1 MVDMVSGVS
10 DLQAPPES
18 VSPSQ
23 ADLDVLRHSTAHV
36 MAQAVLSLWPE
47 ARYAIG
53 PPIED
58 GFYYD
63 FDIGRPFLP
72 EDLEAIERRMRG
84 IIAQDQPF
92 VREEVKLPEALELFR
107 DQPFKVEI
115 LEGIGESS
123 EQGVDGEVV
132 SLYRNPRKG
141 ARDGEGYV
149 DLCRGPHLPSTGA
162 IPAFKLLR
170 TSGAY
175 WRGDEHRP
183 MLPRIYGTPWFTHEE
198 LDAPLL
204 RLEVAQR
211 RAHPPLRA
219 ER

>member
-175 WRGDEHRP
+175 CRGDWDRP
-183 MLPRIYGTPWFTHEE
+183 NLHPHYASPQAAQNEADAHQPRLSKGH
-198 LDAPLL
+198 L
-204 RLEVAQR
+204 RDY
-211 RAHPPLRA
+211 PPPPFG
-219 ER
+219 